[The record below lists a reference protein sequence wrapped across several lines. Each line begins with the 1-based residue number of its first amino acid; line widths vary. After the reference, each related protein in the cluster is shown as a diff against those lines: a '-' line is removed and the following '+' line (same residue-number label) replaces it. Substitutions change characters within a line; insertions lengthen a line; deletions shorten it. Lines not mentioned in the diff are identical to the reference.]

1 MPTLSSSKAAPKSPR
16 KSPARTPKKS
26 PGRSPGRSARI
37 SKTGTPSSIHKTGTP
52 TSALRLRK
60 TASLALAF
68 EEAELVAAEQ
78 QSAMEVDAAG
88 ARSAPNDG
96 REAPKLVDFRS
107 PPRAVFNNAAEA
119 RSARLKAI
127 EPSPSGGSSK
137 TNASKSPAAEARTAR
152 LKSRTTCLKLSD
164 KGAFVHVERLGCHPP
179 PRFQGYEATD
189 NVFACQ
195 PVPMRS
201 ATPSPTPSVS
211 PAGSAN
217 DPGIRPGLAAP
228 APAPAPAPR
237 AVSGADHLRPLSRQS
252 SLNSIAWGS
261 ISAGRS
267 AVETPPSAP
276 GAFEASEL
284 QGLCRAPLAQNR
296 MTLVSRS
303 CSRRPESRAG
313 STFTALSSVTAVTAV
328 TAAAPSASPFPRPVA
343 VAATAATAATVV
355 ATVAP
360 FPCRPL
366 AVAAVATARP
376 FPCRPVAAPA
386 VAAPSAFPRRP
397 VAVAAVA
404 PFQGVLAPCAF
415 PRPVAV
421 AAVAPFQG
429 VIAPCAFPPSL
440 PPPLSRATAT
450 AAPFPCRPV
459 AIAAVATASPFPR
472 RVPVVGEVAPLP
484 PRAGG
489 QGMMG
494 SFVPINGD
502 HSSSPA
508 ASRSSS
514 D

>member
-37 SKTGTPSSIHKTGTP
+37 SKAGTPSSIHKTGTP

-228 APAPAPAPR
+228 APAPAPR

-303 CSRRPESRAG
+303 CSRRPDSRAG

-328 TAAAPSASPFPRPVA
+328 TAAAPSASPFPHPVA

-355 ATVAP
+355 ATIAP

-366 AVAAVATARP
+366 AVAAVATVRP

-404 PFQGVLAPCAF
+404 PFQGVIAPCAF

-429 VIAPCAFPPSL
+429 VIAPRAFPPSP
-440 PPPLSRATAT
+440 PPPLSG
-450 AAPFPCRPV
+450 
-459 AIAAVATASPFPR
+459 AAVATASPFPR
-472 RVPVVGEVAPLP
+472 RVPVMGEVAPPP
-484 PRAGG
+484 PRAGGQGAGG